1 FVLDKSDAV
10 ELPIKFVPRCAG
22 CYHCQILLKSSCDVR
37 VYEIECVVNTSCA
50 EAELEFLAPAYQA
63 VIQDIPISNMS
74 NQIWK
79 LEAIIEGQGF
89 YGPPL
94 ISVGLGETA
103 LYPLM
108 FKPITEC

>member
-1 FVLDKSDAV
+1 LFLDRSDAV
-10 ELPIKFVPRCAG
+10 ELPIKFTPRYAG

-37 VYEIECVVNTSCA
+37 VYEIECVVNTDHA
-50 EAELEFLAPAYQA
+50 EAELEFLTPAYQA

-74 NQIWK
+74 SQNWK
-79 LEAIIEGQGF
+79 LEAILEGQDF

-94 ISVGLGETA
+94 LNVGLGETA

-108 FKPITEC
+108 FKPVAEC